1 MFLSP
6 VLNSNICLPNYLG
19 HTNGLYQD
27 CSNSIANVLELLQYS
42 TKPSILGFKFTDDLD
57 RWLTFASHGRADF
70 NSVTI
75 SEYLWGS
82 IGAIEPHQSR
92 FVRAPLRAQFTNPTL
107 IQLTWKGHTVRD
119 LTLATISN
127 GNWVNFTEFNH
138 IFHTVILLTAH
149 PFNYIR
155 LFIQQNNPNSVYPMY
170 REFDK
175 FWWLWPYPV

>member
-1 MFLSP
+1 M
-6 VLNSNICLPNYLG
+6 
-19 HTNGLYQD
+19 
-27 CSNSIANVLELLQYS
+27 
-42 TKPSILGFKFTDDLD
+42 DDLD

-107 IQLTWKGHTVRD
+107 IRLTWKGHTVRD

-138 IFHTVILLTAH
+138 ICHTVILWTAH
-149 PFNYIR
+149 PYNYIR
-155 LFIQQNNPNSVYPMY
+155 LVLQQNNSNSVTKCTGNLRNFGGYDLIPFGQKVRWITLGAGAGWVLLPTKY
-170 REFDK
+170 VLE
-175 FWWLWPYPV
+175 WVV